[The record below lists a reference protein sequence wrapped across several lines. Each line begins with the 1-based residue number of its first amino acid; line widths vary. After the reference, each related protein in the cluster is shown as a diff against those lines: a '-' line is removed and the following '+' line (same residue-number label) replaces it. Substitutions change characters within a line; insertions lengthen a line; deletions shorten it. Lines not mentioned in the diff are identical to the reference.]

1 MMMTTTRRARART
14 SFAKTLR
21 VVIVF
26 VIAAAVGPAH
36 GLGFSGDGKEAARSE
51 DSLAAASAKLELRTA
66 TADATAT
73 TPETDGPVKT
83 SKMSTRRRKKS
94 AKASAKKKIEKE
106 EEEFKAPEPTLG
118 EGESAIGSI
127 HEAIDDDD
135 MEELDDLLRWKP
147 NLREKCQKLGE
158 TRHMVPIMKAA
169 FLGNAKAIDL
179 LLDYGANANEIDG
192 LGYSALMR
200 SVMAKCK
207 DCVKILLDAGA
218 VVNYVQK
225 TPLMDLGLT
234 AAKLAMIMREDEIA
248 SLLDAAGAD
257 KKESGQEKKR
267 RLRQET
273 ADRFAEHVKTEGI
286 DVDVDKLL
294 KTTID
299 DLNVRYGDDPD
310 VTVNFNGTNVTM
322 SLNETKDYTNLAGK
336 VSKQKA
342 DDAAKASCD
351 SETAAEGECA
361 FDAGAAAA
369 RDEL

>member
-1 MMMTTTRRARART
+1 
-14 SFAKTLR
+14 
-21 VVIVF
+21 
-26 VIAAAVGPAH
+26 
-36 GLGFSGDGKEAARSE
+36 
-51 DSLAAASAKLELRTA
+51 
-66 TADATAT
+66 
-73 TPETDGPVKT
+73 
-83 SKMSTRRRKKS
+83 
-94 AKASAKKKIEKE
+94 
-106 EEEFKAPEPTLG
+106 
-118 EGESAIGSI
+118 
-127 HEAIDDDD
+127 

-225 TPLMDLGLT
+225 TQLMDLGLT